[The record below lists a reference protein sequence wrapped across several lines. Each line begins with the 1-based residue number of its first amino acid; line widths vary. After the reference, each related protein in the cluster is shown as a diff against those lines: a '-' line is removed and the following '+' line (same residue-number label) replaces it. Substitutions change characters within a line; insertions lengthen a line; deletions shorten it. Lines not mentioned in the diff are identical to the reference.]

1 MKSPSLVALWLSFA
15 IIAASSLLYFPK
27 WKMQG
32 TEATISWDVSGYY
45 MYLPSA
51 VVYQDMKELA
61 WWDGIAAKYNPDP
74 GMGQAFKHP
83 SGNYVM
89 KYPMGQ
95 ALQFMPWFLTA
106 HVLAEPLG
114 YPADGFSRPYQAAIS
129 WGSLLVA
136 LIGLFFLR
144 KILLRFFS
152 EQTASLTILSIGIG
166 SNYLEYA
173 GVTGAMTHN
182 WLFTLNCLLIW
193 TTIRFYER
201 PSPGA
206 AAVIGLLTG
215 WAVITR
221 PTEIVAVIIPL
232 LWGVSS
238 LAALRARAQL
248 LRTHAGKVLLAGVCA
263 GAMVFL
269 QMAYWKFA
277 AGEWIVY
284 SYENQGFTW
293 FPPHI
298 ESVLWSAK
306 AGWLVYSPMMIFA
319 IFGLFMLFRKLPETA
334 PAIVLYC
341 LTALYIT
348 SAWDIWW
355 YGGSLGQRAM
365 VQAYPMWAFALGA
378 FWSWAAR
385 TGWRVWVFGLAAAAF
400 IYLNMWW
407 SHQAHRGGHF
417 FPEQMT
423 RQYVWKVMGRTHI
436 ERDWLKLLDNRDEF
450 GDTDRP
456 LLKSVLSEDFEQD
469 TTAAVTSEKP
479 VSGSKSLIINGEKQ
493 FSPSFRLPPP
503 GAEYHWVRAGV
514 TFRCDPKEWDWWAMT
529 QFVIRFREGDKV
541 VKERMIRLQR
551 HVDGSEAKQIWL
563 DAAIP
568 DKPYSEIEIFFWNAG
583 SNKVVRLDDLYAEIF

>member
-45 MYLPSA
+45 MYLPA
-51 VVYQDMKELA
+51 AIIYHDMKDLA
-61 WWDGIAAKYNPDP
+61 WWDGIAAKYNPGP

-95 ALQFMPWFLTA
+95 ALQFLPWFLTA
-106 HVLAEPLG
+106 HALAEPLG
-114 YPADGFSRPYQAAIS
+114 YPADGFSRPYQMAVS
-129 WGSLLVA
+129 WGG
-136 LIGLFFLR
+136 LIIAFLGLWFLR
-144 KILLRFFS
+144 RILRQYFS
-152 EQTASLTILSIGIG
+152 EQVTAFTIISVAVG

-182 WLFTLNCLLIW
+182 WLFTLNCMLIW
-193 TTIRFYER
+193 LSIQFYDK
-201 PSPGA
+201 PSWWR

-221 PTEIVAVIIPL
+221 PTEIVSVLIPL

-238 LAALRARAQL
+238 LASVRARVQL
-248 LRTHAGKVLLAGVCA
+248 LRVHAGKLVVAAAATGF
-263 GAMVFL
+263 MVFL
-269 QMAYWKFA
+269 QMAYWKFS

-298 ESVLWSAK
+298 ESVLWSAR
-306 AGWLVYSPMMIFA
+306 AGWLVYSPMMILA
-319 IFGLFMLFRKLPETA
+319 VIGLFMLPRKIPEVA
-334 PAIVLYC
+334 PVVILYC

-365 VQAYPMWAFALGA
+365 VQAYPLWVFALGA
-378 FWSWAAR
+378 FWSWAAQP
-385 TGWRVWVFGLAAAAF
+385 GWRAWLFSGLALIF
-400 IYLNMWW
+400 IYLNIWW

-423 RQYVWKVMGRTHI
+423 RHYVWKSMGRTHI

-450 GDTDRP
+450 SGAERP
-456 LLKSVLSEDFEQD
+456 LLKRVLSEDFEQD
-469 TTAAVTSEKP
+469 TTVASSGENP
-479 VSGSKSLIINGEKQ
+479 ISGSKSLIINGKNQ
-493 FSPSFRLPPP
+493 FSPSFRLPKP
-503 GAEYHWVRAGV
+503 GTEYHWIRAGV
-514 TFRCDPKEWDWWAMT
+514 TFRCEPKEWDWWAMT
-529 QFVIRFREGDKV
+529 QFVVRFRDGDKV

-551 HVDGSEAKQIWL
+551 HVDGSEPKQIWL

-583 SNKVVRLDDLYAEIF
+583 SNKTVRLDDLYAEIF